1 MIVIGRWLLAVIRGA
16 GKGVWISHAQLIDEA
31 AGWFQTEGK
40 VSDCLHLGLAHLCN
54 LPNHLKFTGHQV
66 F

>member
-1 MIVIGRWLLAVIRGA
+1 MIRGA

-40 VSDCLHLGLAHLCN
+40 VGDCLHLGLAHLCN